1 MYQPEL
7 DAAIAAA
14 REATQSILKHYSL
27 NIIAEEKIGT
37 DNYSEPVTIADRA
50 ASRIIVDLLR
60 EAFPEDGI
68 LSEEEF
74 DDVHLRIKKDRVWII
89 DPIDGTQG
97 FVNKD
102 GDFAVQIGLAEN
114 GVPIVGVVMVPAH
127 DVTYYAS
134 LGEGTW
140 IVSGDEKPQRLSVS
154 EKTDTREMC
163 VATSRNHPT
172 PRMERIKEHFG
183 ITKEEKRGSVG
194 LKVGLIA
201 ERECDLYI
209 NLSPRTKFWDTCA
222 PQIIL
227 EEAGG
232 RLTDIFGQPLKYDIE
247 DVQNYGG
254 IVASNG
260 VSHPF
265 IIEGLKPLL
274 NEFGRLKI
282 KAKGGK

>member
-1 MYQPEL
+1 MYEREL
-7 DAAIAAA
+7 DSAIAAA

-27 NIIAEEKIGT
+27 NITAEEKIGI

-50 ASRIIVDLLR
+50 ASRVIVELLR
-60 EAFPEDGI
+60 EAFPNDGI

-74 DDVHLRIKKDRVWII
+74 DDVHLRVTKDRVWII

-102 GDFAVQIGLAEN
+102 GDFAVQIGLAEK
-114 GVPIVGVVMVPAH
+114 GEPAVGVVMVPAH

-134 LGEGTW
+134 RGGGAWVVPDNDEPRPLR
-140 IVSGDEKPQRLSVS
+140 VSGKSDP
-154 EKTDTREMC
+154 REMC

-172 PRMERIKEHFG
+172 PRMARIKEHFG
-183 ITKEEKRGSVG
+183 ITREEKRGSVG
-194 LKVGLIA
+194 IKVGLIA
-201 ERECDLYI
+201 EQECDLYI

-232 RLTDIFGQPLKYDIE
+232 SLTDIYGQRIRYDIE

-254 IVASNG
+254 VVASNDL
-260 VSHPF
+260 SHPA

-274 NEFGRLKI
+274 IEFGRPKL
-282 KAKGGK
+282 KAKTGS